1 MREHRRRL
9 LGRSL
14 LLTALTFVFLFP
26 VLWTL
31 SISIKPNP
39 SIFSL
44 PPDWIFR
51 PIADHF
57 ESAFSGGGDVL
68 RNLRNSALIATS
80 STLLVIAVGTPAA
93 YALSR
98 LSIRRRDDVM
108 LFILASRMAPPV
120 ALLVPYFL
128 IYNELGLL
136 ETHLGLIVAYLTFN
150 LSFYVWLLSIFFK
163 EIPSDLE
170 AAGHL
175 DGHGPFYTFVRI
187 VLPLMKSSIIATS
200 LLVFI
205 FAWNEFAFAFLIG
218 GRGAETLP
226 VAISRF
232 ITPRGV
238 QFGELAAVGAV
249 ALVPVA
255 VMVFLLHKHII
266 RGLSLGAVKG

>member
-1 MREHRRRL
+1 MRERRL
-9 LGRSL
+9 HLVPRTL
-14 LLTALTFVFLFP
+14 LLIGLTFLFLFP

-31 SISIKPNP
+31 SISIKPNT
-39 SIFSL
+39 SIFTL

-51 PIADHF
+51 PIAGHF
-57 ESAFSGGGDVL
+57 ESAFAGQGAVL
-68 RNLRNSALIATS
+68 RDLGNSALIASS
-80 STLLVIAVGTPAA
+80 STLLVIAIGTPAA

-98 LSIRRRDDVM
+98 LSIRRRDDFM

-120 ALLVPYFL
+120 ALLIPYFL

-136 ETHLGLIVAYLTFN
+136 ETHFGLIIAYLTFN

-163 EIPSDLE
+163 EIPPDLE
-170 AAGHL
+170 SAGQL
-175 DGHGPFYTFVRI
+175 DGQGPFYTFVRI
-187 VLPLMKSSIIATS
+187 ILPLMKSSIIATS
-200 LLVFI
+200 VLVFI

-226 VAISRF
+226 VGISRF

-255 VMVFLLHKHII
+255 VLVFLLHKHII